1 VSGGAARDH
10 ILPESRSNATRRGTS
25 PRPTQNAGRRANPGA
40 PAPATG
46 GRVSAVHLER
56 MFRPRSV
63 AVVGANN
70 KPRRVGGVI
79 MRNLLAGGFDGP
91 IMPVNPRHDAVAGVL
106 TYPDVSSLPRVPDL
120 AILCTPPDT
129 IPDLVDELGA
139 RGSRAVV
146 VVARGLGTL
155 RGPDGRTI
163 EERTLLTARQHGVR
177 VLGGGTL
184 GILSPNIGL
193 NASFSRVAA
202 LPGNIGFVS
211 QSDAVGTLL
220 LDWAHPRRVGFSHFV
235 SLGDAA
241 DVGFGEVL
249 DFLGSDPETRAILL
263 YVESL
268 RDRRTFMAAARGAAR
283 NKPVLAIKAG
293 RRAAQGAP
301 PSVLSADT
309 LSLVEPDDV
318 FDAALRRAGIVRVRD
333 IGELFDAVQ
342 TLAHARP
349 LSGERLGV
357 VSNGGGVGLIVA
369 DELDAGGLRVSGLS
383 PGLVSRL
390 RPVMPPGWNGLNP
403 LDILVDAPAERY
415 AAVLEILLASKE
427 LDAVLAIHTPSTLAS
442 STEVAG
448 AVIRTLAAHP
458 GNVLA
463 SFGGGES
470 VAPARKLLVE
480 AGVPL
485 YDTPAEAARAFCT
498 IVSHRRGSEAL
509 IQTPPSVPA
518 EFRVDREAARSI
530 IRAALDAGRDFL
542 RVMETVGVL
551 AAYGIAVGEIQ
562 VVETPEQAGRVA
574 RALGFPVEIAIRS
587 PEIRRKREVGGV
599 ARSLE
604 SAEAVEEAARSMVA
618 RVAEW
623 RPDAHVTGF
632 SVQRVAPR
640 RFARELFVGAA
651 VDPLFGPVIL
661 FGEGRDT
668 ELLRDFAVA
677 LPPLN
682 LPLAR
687 ELVARTRV
695 AALLEASPS
704 RPAADVDAICL
715 TLMKI
720 SQLVADHPEIVEI
733 DVNPLLADERGVL
746 AVGGY
751 MAIAP
756 ATTTGAERLAIRPYP
771 EGLEEVVTL
780 KDGTEVT
787 LRPVRPEDEPAH
799 SDFIT
804 RLSPEDSRFRF
815 FHTVRSMPHTQLA
828 RLTQVDYD
836 REMAFV
842 ATRPT
847 RAGAS
852 ETIGVVRTVADADN
866 ETAELSI
873 VVRSDLK
880 RRGLGT
886 HLLRKAIAYCQ
897 SRGTKTL
904 AGDVLAEN
912 ESMLELTKRFAE
924 FTLAESDEQGIVRIS
939 HPL

>member
-1 VSGGAARDH
+1 M
-10 ILPESRSNATRRGTS
+10 
-25 PRPTQNAGRRANPGA
+25 
-40 PAPATG
+40 
-46 GRVSAVHLER
+46 SAVHLER

-79 MRNLLAGGFDGP
+79 MRNLLAGGFEGP
-91 IMPVNPRHDAVAGVL
+91 IMPVNPRYDAVAGVL

-120 AILCTPPDT
+120 AILCTPPET

-139 RGSRAVV
+139 LGTRAVV

-155 RGPDGRTI
+155 RGPDGGTL
-163 EERTLLTARQHGVR
+163 EERTLLMARRHGVR
-177 VLGGGTL
+177 LLGGGTL
-184 GILSPNIGL
+184 GILSPHLGL

-249 DFLGSDPETRAILL
+249 DFLGSDPGTRAILL

-268 RDRRTFMAAARGAAR
+268 RERRSFMAAARGAAR

-293 RRAAQGAP
+293 RRATRGDAP
-301 PSVLSADT
+301 SALSADT
-309 LSLVEPDDV
+309 LSLVAPDDV

-349 LSGERLGV
+349 LSGERLAV
-357 VSNGGGVGLIVA
+357 VSNGGGVGLIVT
-369 DELDAGGLRVSGLS
+369 DELAEGGLRVAGLS
-383 PGLVSRL
+383 PALASRL
-390 RPVMPPGWNGLNP
+390 RPVMPPGWDGLNP
-403 LDILVDAPAERY
+403 LDILVDAPGERY
-415 AAVLEILLASKE
+415 AAVLEELLDSKE

-442 STEVAG
+442 STEVAR
-448 AVIRTLAAHP
+448 AIIRTLAAHP

-463 SFGGGES
+463 SFGGGDDA
-470 VAPARKLLVE
+470 APARQLLVDG
-480 AGVPL
+480 GVPL
-485 YDTPAEAARAFCT
+485 YDTPAEAARAFRT
-498 IVSHRRGSEAL
+498 IVNHRRSFEAL
-509 IQTPPSVPA
+509 IQIPPSVPV
-518 EFRVDREAARSI
+518 EFRVDREAARRI
-530 IRAALDAGRDFL
+530 IRAALDEGRDFL
-542 RVMETVGVL
+542 RVAETVKVL
-551 AAYGIAVGEIQ
+551 AAYGIPVGELE
-562 VVETPEQAGRVA
+562 VVETPEQAGHVA
-574 RALGFPVEIAIRS
+574 RALGFPVDVAIRA
-587 PEIRRKREVGGV
+587 PQVRRKREVGGI

-623 RPDAHVTGF
+623 RPDAQVTGF
-632 SVQRVAPR
+632 SVQRVPPR
-640 RFARELFVGAA
+640 RYARELFVGAA
-651 VDPLFGPVIL
+651 VDPLFGPVVL

-668 ELLRDFAVA
+668 ELLRDFAVG

-695 AALLEASPS
+695 AALLEASPN

-751 MAIAP
+751 MAVAP
-756 ATTTGAERLAIRPYP
+756 AAAGGADRLAVRPYP

-780 KDGTEVT
+780 RDGTAVT

-799 SDFIT
+799 SEFVS
-804 RLSPEDSRFRF
+804 RLSPEDSHFRF

-828 RLTQVDYD
+828 RLTQIDYD

-842 ATRPT
+842 ATRARPGGGT
-847 RAGAS
+847 
-852 ETIGVVRTVADADN
+852 ETIGVVRTVADPEN

-886 HLLRKAIAYCQ
+886 HLLRKAIAYCR
-897 SRGTKTL
+897 SRGTREL
-904 AGDVLAEN
+904 AGDVLAGN
-912 ESMLELTKRFAE
+912 ESMLELTKRFAR
-924 FTLAESDEQGIVRIS
+924 FTLSESDEQGVVRIS